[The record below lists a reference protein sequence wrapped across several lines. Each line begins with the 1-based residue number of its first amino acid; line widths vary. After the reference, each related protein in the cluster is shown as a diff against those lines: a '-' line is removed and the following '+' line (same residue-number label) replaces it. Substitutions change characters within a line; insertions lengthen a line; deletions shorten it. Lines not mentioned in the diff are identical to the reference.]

1 MIQATIFVGPSRSS
15 LVCFSMNAAD
25 FMSQWFPMNDVNN
38 AIDNNNTDDNTIG
51 DNNNINKAL

>member
-1 MIQATIFVGPSRSS
+1 
-15 LVCFSMNAAD
+15 MNAGD

-51 DNNNINKAL
+51 DNNIIYNINNAL